1 MNENFTIICPCCE
14 ATLTIDKQTGAILSH
29 EGKSKKLES
38 FDDLQR
44 NLKQQ
49 SETRENIFAQEM
61 EAQKNR
67 QRLLDEKFRQAL
79 SKDAELS
86 EDEKRKPF
94 QNPLDVD

>member
-1 MNENFTIICPCCE
+1 MNFTIICPCCE

-29 EGKSKKLES
+29 EEKSKKLES